1 MKDEWGA
8 FCSDSVTLEATG
20 KGVLAGM
27 GFALKDVFALEGYVP
42 GAGNPDWKRTHS
54 PEGKTAHLVQALL
67 AEGAHLVG
75 TTHTDELMYSLNG
88 ENYHYGTPINPRAP
102 KRIPGGSSSGSAVA
116 VAGGLAAF
124 AVGTDTGGS
133 VRIPASYCGIYGYRP
148 THGAIDTDGLIPLA
162 PSFDTVGLLARDPR
176 TLLLVAQVLLGE
188 EQPGESA
195 SPDVQAEA
203 SALSTGQSAPA
214 CPDLSRLVPPEI
226 ARLATQSRWQRLAG
240 SGQYFDRAVIGLD
253 ALDLAFPE
261 VQAILFAL
269 MQKLATRL
277 TFVDRHNI
285 AAEGLEVWAQCFRR
299 LQGREIWHTHGEWI
313 TREQPRFGPDVAAR
327 FAWAAGLVK
336 GFEDV
341 GADESAE
348 SGFGDLSDLEMRTMI
363 GRRMRNM
370 LGEDTV
376 LLIPTAPGPAPLRGM
391 LGQDMEEWRT
401 RTMQLTC
408 IAGLAGLPQVS
419 LPVIGPDGLP
429 IGLSVIAGASQDIK
443 LLRWVVELVDAGF
456 VDAGLVAPAEEATA
470 YE

>member
-54 PEGKTAHLVQALL
+54 PEEKTAHLVQALL

-148 THGAIDTDGLIPLA
+148 THGAMDTDGLIPLA
-162 PSFDTVGLLARDPR
+162 PSFDTVGLLAHDPR
-176 TLLLVAQVLLGE
+176 TLLLVAQVLLGDA
-188 EQPGESA
+188 QAGEHVSTEGEHNLSDSPAFPSA
-195 SPDVQAEA
+195 SPIESSGAD
-203 SALSTGQSAPA
+203 STLRFGLNGQGLP
-214 CPDLSRLVPPEI
+214 
-226 ARLATQSRWQRLAG
+226 G
-240 SGQYFDRAVIGLD
+240 SGQYFGRAVIGLD
-253 ALDLAFPE
+253 ALELAFPE
-261 VQAILFAL
+261 VQDTLFAL
-269 MQKLATRL
+269 MQKLAARL

-299 LQGREIWHTHGEWI
+299 LQGREIWRSHGDWI

-336 GFEDV
+336 GLEDA

-348 SGFGDLSDLEMRTMI
+348 SGFSDMSDLEMRMMI

-376 LLIPTAPGPAPLRGM
+376 LLIPTAPGPAPLRGT
-391 LGQDMEEWRT
+391 LGRDMEEWRT

-408 IAGLAGLPQVS
+408 IAGLAGLPQLS
-419 LPVIGPDGLP
+419 LPVIGPDRLP
-429 IGLSVIAGASQDIK
+429 IGLSAIAGAGQDIK
-443 LLRWVVELVDAGF
+443 LLRWVTEVVEAGL
-456 VDAGLVAPAEEATA
+456 VDAGLVPSEEATVN
-470 YE
+470 E